1 MTRATTA
8 GFRLSLWALPVL
20 VPLALGGQEEDGAF
34 DRTPR
39 DCIIVSSIDE
49 TDALDDQ
56 NLVFKMR
63 GDRIYKNHLPRRC
76 PGLERENRI
85 AYQTRGGRLCSIDTI
100 TVLEQSG
107 IGFRNGFTCRLGEFV
122 PMSPDEI
129 EEFELREDGRGTQG
143 AVQSRSVDLDE
154 DDEDAE
160 ANADASED
168 AAAPETDEDE

>member
-8 GFRLSLWALPVL
+8 GFRLSLWVLPVL
-20 VPLALGGQEEDGAF
+20 VPFALGGQEDGAF

-39 DCIIVSSIDE
+39 DCIVVSSIDE

-63 GDRIYKNHLPRRC
+63 GDRIFKNHLPRRC

-122 PMSPDEI
+122 PMSPEEI

-143 AVQSRSVDLDE
+143 AIQTRSVDLEADDE
-154 DDEDAE
+154 DDEDVD
-160 ANADASED
+160 ADESED
-168 AAAPETDEDE
+168 EAAPETDEDE

>member
-8 GFRLSLWALPVL
+8 GFRLSLWTLPVL
-20 VPLALGGQEEDGAF
+20 VPLALGAQEDGAF

-39 DCIIVSSIDE
+39 DCIVVSSIDE

-56 NLVFKMR
+56 NLVFRMR
-63 GDRIYKNHLPRRC
+63 GNRVFRNHLPRRC

-100 TVLEQSG
+100 TVLEESG
-107 IGFRNGFTCRLGEFV
+107 VGFRNGFTCRLGEFV

-143 AVQSRSVDLDE
+143 AIESRSVDLEEAE
-154 DDEDAE
+154 DSE
-160 ANADASED
+160 DASED
-168 AAAPETDEDE
+168 DEAPESDEDE